1 MPVTSSQKQQLTAA
15 AIAMFGVPM
24 GGYASWLQEQ
34 LQAANG
40 NLQTVLDQL
49 AAIDYFKSIYSGSP
63 ATVATKLAATYGFTS
78 VTGGLGQN
86 VKAFFQSN
94 LEAGASVASLIHAA
108 NEFLMGT
115 TEPLYADA
123 KNLLLN
129 KVSVASFYTDTL
141 QGKSQDLGTLAQV
154 LSGVSSSTD
163 SVTSAQQKLLL
174 SLESTGLYNT
184 NIKTLTAAADSY
196 TGTSTNDTVDGLGGD
211 DNISGGNGSDH
222 LIGGTGNDRLYGD
235 RGADWLEGGIG
246 NDIL

>member
-1 MPVTSSQKQQLTAA
+1 MPATTTQKQQLTAA

-24 GGYASWLQEQ
+24 GGYSSWLQEQ

-49 AAIDYFKSIYSGSP
+49 AAIDYFKTLYSGDH

-78 VTGGLGQN
+78 VTGGLGQG

-94 LEAGASVASLIHAA
+94 LDAGASVASLIKAA
-108 NEFLMGT
+108 NDFLLNT
-115 TEPLYADA
+115 TDPTYADA
-123 KNLLLN
+123 HNLLVN
-129 KVSVASFYTDTL
+129 KVAVATFYTDTL

-163 SVTSAQQKLLL
+163 SVVSAQQKLLL

-184 NIKTLTAAADSY
+184 NIKTLTAAADSH